1 MARVDGLDRKGGL
14 GETPWQPAF
23 RCIQNAM
30 TSKCGDHS
38 AIDFVLAEVI
48 EDLIKLAGQAI

>member
-1 MARVDGLDRKGGL
+1 MGWTGKEASL
-14 GETPWQPAF
+14 GETPWHPAF

-38 AIDFVLAEVI
+38 AIDFVLAELI